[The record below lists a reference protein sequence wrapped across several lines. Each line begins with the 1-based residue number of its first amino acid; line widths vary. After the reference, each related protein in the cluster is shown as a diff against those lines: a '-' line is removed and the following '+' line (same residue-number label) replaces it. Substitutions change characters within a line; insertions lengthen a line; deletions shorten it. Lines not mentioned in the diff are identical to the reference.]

1 MKKLIIVFVLLL
13 SALSCFS
20 QIEFS
25 TCLFDASRNRVIPL
39 AVYQPHKV
47 NSKTK
52 VIIFSHGYD
61 GNKNNKS
68 NQTYAYLTRFLSQK
82 GFYVISIQHESPT
95 DPMLAMSGNFMET
108 RMPNW
113 ERGVEN
119 IRFTINE
126 FKKLKPEMKWNDLSI
141 IGHSNGGDMAMLFAA
156 KYPEIAHKVISL
168 DHRRMIMPRCST
180 PEIYTLRGSDYEA
193 DEKVIPTFEEQQKYH
208 ITVIKLDG
216 ITHGDMDHKGTK
228 EQHEQM
234 LRHLYDFLK

>member
-82 GFYVISIQHESPT
+82 GFYRFSILLVEPIRTLQSYVCGFEQVKLYVSSNIPFVTIDATVVISMFYILHI
-95 DPMLAMSGNFMET
+95 ME
-108 RMPNW
+108 
-113 ERGVEN
+113 V
-119 IRFTINE
+119 
-126 FKKLKPEMKWNDLSI
+126 S
-141 IGHSNGGDMAMLFAA
+141 
-156 KYPEIAHKVISL
+156 
-168 DHRRMIMPRCST
+168 
-180 PEIYTLRGSDYEA
+180 YTCL
-193 DEKVIPTFEEQQKYH
+193 
-208 ITVIKLDG
+208 
-216 ITHGDMDHKGTK
+216 
-228 EQHEQM
+228 
-234 LRHLYDFLK
+234 